1 MPTVHETKIPNRR
14 LDSWKEIAAFFDRDE
29 RTVKRWEKERSL
41 PVHRLPGGSRA
52 RVFAFTSELSRW
64 MHSLDS
70 SVETVQ
76 PDNSDSPGPRLA
88 SFDAPPIELP
98 APDRVTA
105 NNPAADAGNSPRNS
119 RKPWPAI
126 AAGTLLVAVLAT
138 GLILVL
144 AHRRH
149 VLAAGHEKLPS
160 AELPAK
166 ALTTP
171 APDPAAQALYLKGRY
186 FWNRRTPADLTKAL
200 DFFTQAIVRD
210 PNYAQPY
217 VGLADCYNLLREFAA
232 MPSEEAFPRAL
243 AAAKKAV
250 ELDDSS
256 AEAHASL
263 AFVMF
268 YWNWDIAG
276 AEREFRRAIELNPSY
291 VAAHHWYATY
301 LMVLGRL
308 PEALKEIERAQELDP
323 ASTAILA
330 DRALVLFH
338 MDRTEEATALLKQ
351 IEASQPAF
359 FSTHKYLSYIYL
371 SKRDYPNYL
380 TEAAEAARLSQDKQE
395 LAIVHSAEQGY
406 KTGGEREMLEN
417 ILQVQKK
424 FYAEGKLSPYFV
436 ARTSAR
442 LGQEDEALRYL
453 QDSYQKHDSSL
464 LSLRAD
470 EALVSL
476 HHDPS
481 FQKLVAQLGLPPLP

>member
-1 MPTVHETKIPNRR
+1 MPTVHEAKTTNRR
-14 LDSWKEIAAFFDRDE
+14 LDSWKEIAAYFDRDE

-70 SVETVQ
+70 SAETEKSDNLDSSDLSLGQ
-76 PDNSDSPGPRLA
+76 PNPEVLEPVASHNLPG
-88 SFDAPPIELP
+88 DAAP
-98 APDRVTA
+98 AL
-105 NNPAADAGNSPRNS
+105 PRNP
-119 RKPWPAI
+119 RKPWLAI
-126 AAGTLLVAVLAT
+126 VAAVLLLAAVGT
-138 GLILVL
+138 GLFLVI

-149 VLAAGHEKLPS
+149 VLAAVNERVSSSGLPVKS
-160 AELPAK
+160 AE
-166 ALTTP
+166 
-171 APDPAAQALYLKGRY
+171 APPVDPAAQALYLKGRY
-186 FWNRRTPADLTKAL
+186 YWNRRTPADLTKAL
-200 DFFTQAIVRD
+200 DFFTQSIVRD

-268 YWNWDIAG
+268 YWNWDIVG

-308 PEALKEIERAQELDP
+308 PEAMKEIERAQELDP

-330 DRALVLFH
+330 DKALVLFH
-338 MDRTEEATALLKQ
+338 LDRPDEATALLKQ

-380 TEAAEAARLSQDKQE
+380 IEAAEAARLSQDKRE
-395 LAIVHSAEQGY
+395 VAIVRSAEQGF
-406 KTGGEREMLEN
+406 KAGGERAMLEN

-424 FYAEGKLSPYFV
+424 FYAEGQLSPYFV

-442 LGQEDEALRYL
+442 LGQNGEALRYL
-453 QDSYQKHDSSL
+453 QDAYQKHDSSL

-481 FQKLVAQLGLPPLP
+481 FQKLVALIGLPPLP